1 MNSIKDNYFHTY
13 PTFGTNEMRK
23 KKVQIIWKE
32 KWYGTSDTL
41 EKIKA
46 NSFSIAV

>member
-1 MNSIKDNYFHTY
+1 MYSIKDNYFHTY

-23 KKVQIIWKE
+23 KKKVQKIWKE

-41 EKIKA
+41 EQNKSQFI
-46 NSFSIAV
+46 